1 MSGNLHCR
9 MALYYFLGPHIQSL
23 GWNIPHS
30 VWQAGRYD
38 RGFLVPGPKSP
49 ISVVTYSTF
58 VLPYPT
64 FSTMHS

>member
-30 VWQAGRYD
+30 VWQAGRYRVFGTGPEVAHQ
-38 RGFLVPGPKSP
+38 RGD
-49 ISVVTYSTF
+49 
-58 VLPYPT
+58 VLDIRLT
-64 FSTMHS
+64 L